1 MWEDG
6 GGDPASYP
14 IAAGRIPVPSSRAA
28 RGSPAP
34 GNERFGHGVGGWVA
48 NGLSAYASGAVIKGQ
63 LMSADSARRVFRAG
77 ERIFS
82 EGDAPDV
89 AYLIESGRIEV
100 WTRHGARRITLSY
113 LGPGEILGEM
123 AVIDL
128 APRSAS
134 ADALTDVVTTE
145 IRADQLRAR
154 LDEADPVLRSL
165 LIGLLSRYRRGMHV
179 ARGGSIEQ
187 EDGADSATVDQKR
200 RVADKIRLERELLEA
215 LERDELRVV
224 FQPIFDLNLG
234 QVAGFEALVRWDHP
248 TRGQV
253 SPAEFIALA
262 EETSLIVPVGQYA
275 LRRSCQLLA
284 ELSARCPSGLQPW
297 IAVNVSA
304 RQSLVPDFADLLAR
318 TARSAGLEPARLKA
332 EITES
337 LALDYPRVSELIT
350 RCRFHGISVSLD
362 DFGTGHSGLG
372 HLHKLDFDA
381 VKLDQSFVRALPQD
395 AKAAALVR
403 GIARMLQGMGAEI
416 VAEGV
421 ERIEQA
427 RLLHG
432 FGIRYLQG
440 WLVGRPLDP
449 GSHDPLKVA
458 PELAEFIR

>member
-1 MWEDG
+1 
-6 GGDPASYP
+6 
-14 IAAGRIPVPSSRAA
+14 
-28 RGSPAP
+28 
-34 GNERFGHGVGGWVA
+34 
-48 NGLSAYASGAVIKGQ
+48 
-63 LMSADSARRVFRAG
+63 MSAVNARRVFRAG

-82 EGDAPDV
+82 EGDPPDV

-100 WTRHGARRITLSY
+100 WTGHGARRITLSY
-113 LGPGEILGEM
+113 LGSGEILGEM

-134 ADALTDVVTTE
+134 ADALTDVVATE

-154 LDEADPVLRSL
+154 LDEADPVLRGL

-179 ARGGSIEQ
+179 ARGGAIEQ
-187 EDGADSATVDQKR
+187 DLGEDLATADQKR

-215 LERDELRVV
+215 LEKDELRVV
-224 FQPIFDLNLG
+224 FQPIFDLHRGL
-234 QVAGFEALVRWDHP
+234 VAGFEALVRWDHP

-284 ELSARCPSGLQPW
+284 ELGARLPAEMQPW
-297 IAVNVSA
+297 IAVNISA
-304 RQSLVPDFADLLAR
+304 RQSLVPDFADLLAQ
-318 TARSAGLEPARLKA
+318 TARGAGLDPCRLKA

-337 LALDYPRVSELIT
+337 LALDYPRVSELIA
-350 RCRFHGISVSLD
+350 RCRIHGISVSLD

-372 HLHKLDFDA
+372 HLHKLDFDS
-381 VKLDQSFVRALPQD
+381 VKLDQSFVKALPAD

-403 GIARMLQGMGAEI
+403 GIARMLLGMGAEI

-421 ERIEQA
+421 EHIEQA
-427 RLLHG
+427 RLLKS
-432 FGIRYLQG
+432 FGVRYLQG
-440 WLVGRPLDP
+440 WLVGRPQDP
-449 GSHDPLKVA
+449 GIQDPLKIA
-458 PELAEFIR
+458 PELAEFCA